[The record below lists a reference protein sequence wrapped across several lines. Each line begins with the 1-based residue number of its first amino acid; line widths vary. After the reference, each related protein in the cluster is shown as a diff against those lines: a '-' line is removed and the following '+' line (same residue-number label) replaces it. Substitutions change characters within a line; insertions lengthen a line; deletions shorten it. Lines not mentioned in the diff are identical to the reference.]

1 MIYRRD
7 MAIAIL
13 RIISD

>member
-1 MIYRRD
+1 

-13 RIISD
+13 PDWAHL